1 MVDRCASSWYRY
13 RWHTHIDHNQKMIGE
28 GHACAGVCN
37 NNNLKLR
44 QFLAH
49 LENFSR
55 LGFKYKLN
63 VGIEVQI
70 QTNRLHNQSLY
81 LATPTQDNY
90 GIIVMH
96 MKQLTSAIQ
105 FLTTSARS

>member
-1 MVDRCASSWYRY
+1 MCLLGTGTGGTLSYRSQSENDW
-13 RWHTHIDHNQKMIGE
+13 RRS
-28 GHACAGVCN
+28 CAGVCN
-37 NNNLKLR
+37 NNYLKLR
-44 QFLAH
+44 QPH

-55 LGFKYKLN
+55 LGFKYELN

-81 LATPTQDNY
+81 LATLATPTQDNY
-90 GIIVMH
+90 GIIMH

-105 FLTTSARS
+105 YLTTSVRS

>member
-1 MVDRCASSWYRY
+1 MCLLLGTGTGGTLSYRSQSENDW
-13 RWHTHIDHNQKMIGE
+13 RRS
-28 GHACAGVCN
+28 CAGVCN
-37 NNNLKLR
+37 NNYLKLR
-44 QFLAH
+44 QFVAH
-49 LENFSR
+49 LENVSR

-81 LATPTQDNY
+81 LATLATPTQDNY
-90 GIIVMH
+90 GIIMH

-105 FLTTSARS
+105 FLRTSVRS